1 MSETDDKFFESDAVR
16 TELEDIQKTYTDLL
30 KMSAGLSDFTPE
42 ERLDHIEK
50 TLELIAKQKVFY
62 ARLALASH
70 GMSPDDGNEEASFV
84 KERID
89 TMSKQYSGGMDL
101 MMILQTME
109 DKLQGWRKE
118 IKNAKP

>member
-1 MSETDDKFFESDAVR
+1 MTDNFFKSEAVVE
-16 TELEDIQKTYTDLL
+16 ELEDIQKTYTDLL
-30 KMSAGLSDFTPE
+30 QMSSGLADFSPA

-70 GMSPDDGNEEASFV
+70 GISPEDEGSEEASFV
-84 KERID
+84 KDRID

-109 DKLQGWRKE
+109 DKLQKWRKE
-118 IKNAKP
+118 IRNAES